1 VINWLSEVVNQ
12 DDQAVLSI
20 TGASLIATRPVL

>member
-12 DDQAVLSI
+12 DDHAVLSI
-20 TGASLIATRPVL
+20 AGASLIATRPVL